1 MGFRS
6 TEKKQ
11 YIELEGT
18 IKSPDCNPT
27 SQQRAV
33 WRFYESRNSDEADD
47 IYSPEW
53 YRRTLSFFEKFG
65 RENNAP
71 EVLESWE
78 MIQNLE
84 FGPFFLSHPI
94 AAYALWHMLQAFYEL
109 DRTVCGIYEE
119 EVKIIEKWKDLPPFE
134 YLNAKNSKKIRV
146 KWSKLL
152 ERMKKEIECGAL
164 EGEALI
170 SRLASI
176 LVAFQKVESA
186 FNALKENFAENLS
199 GMLFVD
205 EMIKNVGKVVEERRR
220 IIMDLLRP
228 GDETQAHT
236 SDTEASN
243 DCKMG
248 MSSQVSTE
256 ACSDGIEDSSSCSA
270 SPVEPRISF
279 GDQTFP
285 DWHSDEDSSQTTD
298 GYGIFTSKPGVPSTD
313 QSSDILISQLW
324 DNFATAMK
332 VSISCI
338 LIFLAF
344 LCLINLCNL
353 HEI

>member
-1 MGFRS
+1 MGLRS

-53 YRRTLSFFEKFG
+53 YRRTLSFFEKSG

-71 EVLESWE
+71 EVLKSWE

-94 AAYALWHMLQAFYEL
+94 PAYALWHMLQAFYEL
-109 DRTVCGIYEE
+109 DYTVCGIYED

-146 KWSKLL
+146 KWSKSL

-164 EGEALI
+164 EGEGLI

-186 FNALKENFAENLS
+186 FNALKENFAENLN

-205 EMIKNVGKVVEERRR
+205 EMIKNIGKVVEERRR

-228 GDETQAHT
+228 GDEAQPHIT
-236 SDTEASN
+236 DTEALN
-243 DCKMG
+243 NGKM
-248 MSSQVSTE
+248 
-256 ACSDGIEDSSSCSA
+256 DSSSCSA
-270 SPVEPRISF
+270 SPVEPPISF
-279 GDQTFP
+279 GEETFP
-285 DWHSDEDSSQTTD
+285 DWHSDEGSSQATNRH
-298 GYGIFTSKPGVPSTD
+298 
-313 QSSDILISQLW
+313 DILISQLL

-332 VSISCI
+332 VSISCFV
-338 LIFLAF
+338 IFLAF
-344 LCLINLCNL
+344 LCLINLCSL